1 MLLKQE
7 QLQAAS
13 GNYPLRFR
21 SRFLFPT
28 LHSLLL
34 KRLCCLAESYSST
47 VEDLFVLYVAAGGA
61 RCTEP
66 LCQSNN
72 NFTKSLHTL

>member
-34 KRLCCLAESYSST
+34 KRLCCSAERYSST
-47 VEDLFVLYVAAGGA
+47 VEDLFVPYVAAGGA